1 MTAAQAG
8 ERRRIVAGGLGAH
21 LRERSQAGGDG
32 KRGAAEKVA
41 TVDLVGHESILYRNF
56 A

>member
-1 MTAAQAG
+1 MLAG
-8 ERRRIVAGGLGAH
+8 MILGAARDID
-21 LRERSQAGGDG
+21 LQNRAGVDG
-32 KRGAAEKVA
+32 KRGAAEEVA